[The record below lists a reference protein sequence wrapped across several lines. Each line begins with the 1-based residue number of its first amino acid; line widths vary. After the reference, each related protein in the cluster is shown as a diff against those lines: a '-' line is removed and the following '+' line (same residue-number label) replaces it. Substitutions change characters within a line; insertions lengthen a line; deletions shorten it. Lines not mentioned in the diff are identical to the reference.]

1 MGYCSDVGLC
11 LNAKGKEALIAA
23 LAEAKKNNQHYSK
36 IKELLDSAAVRVFTD
51 DGSVAY
57 HWERLKWYADDSD
70 MSFIEN
76 LTRQLDYHD
85 YFFIRVGESDDDTE
99 VHGGFWEN
107 PLGMCLVR
115 GITFDACAGPQ

>member
-1 MGYCSDVGLC
+1 MGYRSDVGLC

-23 LAEAKKNNQHYSK
+23 LAEAEKNNPHFSD
-36 IKELLDSAAVRVFTD
+36 IKELLDSSAIRAITD

-57 HWERLKWYADDSD
+57 HWESLKWSADYDD
-70 MSFIEN
+70 VSFIEN
-76 LTRQLDYHD
+76 LIRQLDYND

-99 VHGGFWEN
+99 VRGGFLEN

-115 GITFDACAGPQ
+115 GITFDA